1 MKSLSA
7 SSNSKR
13 LIFNALFQIYLMWA
27 LDKDYI
33 RSSRYP
39 GFVRAEEMRKHR
51 LEALARNIKFH
62 TRLRDGINASSA
74 RTIQNNGCLI
84 HNSRYP

>member
-1 MKSLSA
+1 M
-7 SSNSKR
+7 
-13 LIFNALFQIYLMWA
+13 
-27 LDKDYI
+27 DKNYI

-39 GFVRAEEMRKHR
+39 RPVWAEEMRKHR

-74 RTIQNNGCLI
+74 RTIKD
-84 HNSRYP
+84 SDRFYP

>member
-1 MKSLSA
+1 MPTSI
-7 SSNSKR
+7 NSKR

-33 RSSRYP
+33 SQYP
-39 GFVRAEEMRKHR
+39 ESVWAEEMRKHR

-62 TRLRDGINASSA
+62 TRLRDGINASST

>member
-1 MKSLSA
+1 M
-7 SSNSKR
+7 
-13 LIFNALFQIYLMWA
+13 
-27 LDKDYI
+27 DKNYI

-39 GFVRAEEMRKHR
+39 RPVCAEEMRKHP

-74 RTIQNNGCLI
+74 RTIQD
-84 HNSRYP
+84 SDRFYP

>member
-1 MKSLSA
+1 MPA
-7 SSNSKR
+7 SINSKR
-13 LIFNALFQIYLMWA
+13 LIFNALFQIYLMWV

-33 RSSRYP
+33 RSSQYP
-39 GFVRAEEMRKHR
+39 ESVWAEEMRKHR

>member
-1 MKSLSA
+1 MPA
-7 SSNSKR
+7 SINSKR

-33 RSSRYP
+33 SQYP
-39 GFVRAEEMRKHR
+39 ESVWAEEMRTHR

-62 TRLRDGINASSA
+62 TRLRYGINASSA
-74 RTIQNNGCLI
+74 QTIQNNGCLI

>member
-1 MKSLSA
+1 MAKLFHVAMKSLSA
-7 SSNSKR
+7 SINSKR

-33 RSSRYP
+33 RSSQYP
-39 GFVRAEEMRKHR
+39 ASVWAEEMRKHR

-62 TRLRDGINASSA
+62 ARLRDGINASSA
-74 RTIQNNGCLI
+74 
-84 HNSRYP
+84 

>member
-1 MKSLSA
+1 
-7 SSNSKR
+7 
-13 LIFNALFQIYLMWA
+13 MWA

-33 RSSRYP
+33 SQYP
-39 GFVRAEEMRKHR
+39 ESVWAEEMRKHR

-62 TRLRDGINASSA
+62 TRLRDGINASST

>member
-1 MKSLSA
+1 M
-7 SSNSKR
+7 
-13 LIFNALFQIYLMWA
+13 
-27 LDKDYI
+27 
-33 RSSRYP
+33 P
-39 GFVRAEEMRKHR
+39 KHR

-74 RTIQNNGCLI
+74 RTIQNNDCVI

>member
-1 MKSLSA
+1 MPA
-7 SSNSKR
+7 SINSKR

-33 RSSRYP
+33 SQYP
-39 GFVRAEEMRKHR
+39 ESVWAEEMRKHR